1 MREIHS
7 AANTAARFESGRLA
21 GRQLSLS
28 LGTKSS
34 TELRRIVLENTHD
47 QALLGVVH
55 SVLNGRHDEE
65 AASLRVE
72 IRRLLGLAT
81 ANVRSVPASPIWTQ
95 AAEPRRRWH
104 IRWPYLLLG
113 FGFVAIGFLSG
124 LSL

>member
-1 MREIHS
+1 MREIHG
-7 AANTAARFESGRLA
+7 AATAAHSEAGRLA

-28 LGTKSS
+28 LGTKSN

-55 SVLNGRHDEE
+55 SVLSDRRDEE
-65 AASLRVE
+65 AANLRVE
-72 IRRLLGLAT
+72 IRRLRGLAT
-81 ANVRSVPASPIWTQ
+81 ANVRSVPTKPIWTY